1 MMMERLTKRYI
12 ISSLN
17 NINVNNPIR
26 YERYYITNN
35 LRIQNKNGI
44 LEKELL
50 NDENVLI
57 NKIIIDLNEFNMF
70 KEQSYSKIIRESYL
84 YLDDNRVL
92 IKKYFDNY
100 EGLYRV
106 EVKFSSKDEM
116 DNYQK
121 ENWMGNDITNSLLAF
136 DKDLS
141 KLDREE
147 FLIELDKYL
156 K

>member
-1 MMMERLTKRYI
+1 MERLTKRYI

-26 YERYYITNN
+26 YERYYINNN

-84 YLDDNRVL
+84 YLDDNRVS

-106 EVKFSSKDEM
+106 EVKFSSKEEM

>member
-1 MMMERLTKRYI
+1 MMERLTKRYI

>member
-1 MMMERLTKRYI
+1 MMERLTKRYI

-26 YERYYITNN
+26 YERYYIINN
-35 LRIQNKNGI
+35 LRIKNKNGI

-84 YLDDNRVL
+84 YLDDNRVS

-106 EVKFSSKDEM
+106 EVKFSSKEEM

>member
-1 MMMERLTKRYI
+1 MMERLTKRYI

-84 YLDDNRVL
+84 YLDDNRVS

>member
-1 MMMERLTKRYI
+1 MMERLTKRYI

-26 YERYYITNN
+26 YERYYINNN

-84 YLDDNRVL
+84 YLDDNRVS

-106 EVKFSSKDEM
+106 EVKFSSKEEM

>member
-1 MMMERLTKRYI
+1 MMERLTKRYI

-17 NINVNNPIR
+17 NINVNTPIR

-84 YLDDNRVL
+84 YLDDNRVS

-106 EVKFSSKDEM
+106 EVKFSSKEEM

>member
-1 MMMERLTKRYI
+1 MMERLTKRYI

-84 YLDDNRVL
+84 YLDDNRVS

-106 EVKFSSKDEM
+106 EVKFSSKEEM

>member
-1 MMMERLTKRYI
+1 MMERLTKRYI
-12 ISSLN
+12 ISSL
-17 NINVNNPIR
+17 
-26 YERYYITNN
+26 
-35 LRIQNKNGI
+35 
-44 LEKELL
+44 
-50 NDENVLI
+50 
-57 NKIIIDLNEFNMF
+57 
-70 KEQSYSKIIRESYL
+70 
-84 YLDDNRVL
+84 
-92 IKKYFDNY
+92 KKYFDNY

-106 EVKFSSKDEM
+106 EVKFSSKEEM